1 MLLPLPRCDS
11 APLHRSVAGAR
22 RSDSRPKRESRATN
36 QLRSCLQMADA
47 GGIFHVTPAGELVQL
62 RQAPYLE
69 EAVLQEY
76 LARHPTLIPG
86 GEIDAAEPRRFVLV
100 GREVAIAG
108 DEAGVGR
115 IDHLF
120 VDQDATP
127 TFVEVKRATD
137 TRIRREVVAQLLDYV
152 SNAVVQW
159 TGRDLEQV
167 FVATHGDDGGS
178 EALSDLIADED
189 PARFWE
195 RAETNLRARRVRL
208 IFVADEIPMT
218 LRRIIEFLNEA
229 MDSVEV
235 LAVEIRQYA
244 DEVSGM
250 RSLVPRLIGQTAAA
264 GRRTRA
270 SSQGEAWTE
279 DRFFGALRERSPE
292 AAEVARRLVDWATH
306 GPYPRVWFGRGA
318 RSGSLAPMH
327 GPPGANVFPF
337 IIWTY
342 ARVEVQFAALSA
354 RPPFDDEAMRM
365 ELARRLNSIPGV
377 EIPQSRLAMR
387 PAIEL
392 TTLADATALAAFEDA
407 MQWVADT
414 WDAHHPTA

>member
-1 MLLPLPRCDS
+1 
-11 APLHRSVAGAR
+11 
-22 RSDSRPKRESRATN
+22 
-36 QLRSCLQMADA
+36 MADT
-47 GGIFHVTPAGELVQL
+47 GGIFHITPAGELVQL

-69 EAVLQEY
+69 EAVLQDF

-86 GEIDAAEPRRFVLV
+86 GDIDAAEPRRFLLV
-100 GREVAIAG
+100 GREVAIPGDDAG
-108 DEAGVGR
+108 IGW

-137 TRIRREVVAQLLDYV
+137 TRIRREVVAQVLDYV

-159 TGRDLEQV
+159 TARDLEHV

-178 EALSDLIADED
+178 EALSDLIARED

-195 RAETNLRARRVRL
+195 RAETNLRARRIRL

-229 MDSVEV
+229 MDPVEV
-235 LAVEIRQYA
+235 LAVEIRQYT
-244 DEVSGM
+244 DEASGM
-250 RSLVPRLIGQTAAA
+250 RSLVPTLIGQTAAA
-264 GRRTRA
+264 GRKTPA
-270 SSQGEAWTE
+270 SGQGELWSE
-279 DRFFGALRERSPE
+279 DRFFAVLTERSPE

-306 GPYPRVWFGRGA
+306 GPFPRVWFGRGA
-318 RSGSLAPMH
+318 RSGSLTPMH
-327 GPPGANVFPF
+327 GPPGDDIFPF

-342 ARVEVQFAALSA
+342 ARVELQFAALST
-354 RPPFDDEAMRM
+354 RPPFDNEALRR
-365 ELARRLNSIPGV
+365 ELAERLNHIPGV
-377 EIPQSRLAMR
+377 QIPESRLAKR

-392 TTLADATALAAFEDA
+392 TTLADASALAAFEET

-414 WDAHHPTA
+414 WDAQHPTA